1 MAGVR
6 DWFGNVE
13 QKVVIQEY
21 SCVRVER
28 RRRPILLIVAH
39 IPVGKTLLEALKE
52 HSPVLAC
59 DGEWRLLVPQV
70 ANVLDARTVVQA
82 HVGLLGTTDPVKT
95 QRQRPNRRSRGER
108 NGFGNYAEERSLVSV
123 ERASGIKLDHNT
135 KHVVVLQQVG
145 NGPHVREEPRQIK
158 WVGSQPRKDA
168 ENAVGSG
175 CPVLVVDHYT

>member
-70 ANVLDARTVVQA
+70 ANVLYARTVVQT
-82 HVGLLGTTDPVKT
+82 HVGLLGAADPIEA
-95 QRQRPNRRSRGER
+95 QRWRPNRRSRGQR
-108 NGFGNYAEERSLVSV
+108 NRLGDYAEERSLVSIQH
-123 ERASGIKLDHNT
+123 ASRIKLDYN
-135 KHVVVLQQVG
+135 
-145 NGPHVREEPRQIK
+145 
-158 WVGSQPRKDA
+158 
-168 ENAVGSG
+168 
-175 CPVLVVDHYT
+175 